1 MDEAGEDQGVSVTR
15 VGPRSIRDL
24 PAAQRRAIH
33 GWSMYDWA
41 NSGFATSI
49 GTAIL
54 PVYFVTLFRDAFGQE
69 AQILGFALT
78 GSSVWSLGVAA
89 STAIVAFSSPVLGV
103 IADRTSIKKT
113 LLWSYTAAGA
123 LFTFLSFFSA
133 YTGAAWAWVLGCFLV
148 ANVGFAGGN
157 LFYNAFLP
165 HLAPK
170 ELLDD
175 ISSRGY
181 AYGYVGGGLLLA
193 IHLVFIIGFRET
205 AHIDLV
211 TRGAIASV
219 GVWWFGWAIWT
230 FKTVPEPHIPNPLE
244 GLTVGRA
251 TRIAVSELQRTLRE
265 LTRFRV
271 LVVYLVAY
279 LLFNDGIQTVL
290 VVAGAFGAETLGV
303 SLEFNMGTVLIVQF
317 VAAVGAM
324 LFSWLAGRLGTKK
337 ALGLAL
343 LGWCMV
349 ITLAIGFAPLYP
361 EAHEEFDYRLEYLG
375 GGLYELVEA
384 PDTTE
389 RDGNAEWHQAFG
401 HLRDHE
407 RLSRSSAAKLA
418 DAVGS
423 SIYSRFS
430 ISIRGGPLGA
440 TVRIGPHHPANLQGP
455 VDLWPRA
462 LREFVWKPLGMGVD
476 LQWLLLGILLGVVIG
491 GSQALARSLFAYMT
505 PWSRSAE
512 FFGFFGFV
520 NRASAVFGPAVYLLF
535 TGVYDTRVAVLA
547 VLLLIVGGTVMLR
560 WVDVEEGHR
569 VATYEDSRR
578 RPPLA

>member
-1 MDEAGEDQGVSVTR
+1 M
-15 VGPRSIRDL
+15 
-24 PAAQRRAIH
+24 
-33 GWSMYDWA
+33 
-41 NSGFATSI
+41 
-49 GTAIL
+49 
-54 PVYFVTLFRDAFGQE
+54 
-69 AQILGFALT
+69 
-78 GSSVWSLGVAA
+78 WSLGVAA

-157 LFYNAFLP
+157 VFYNAFLP

-170 ELLDD
+170 GLLDD

-349 ITLAIGFAPLYP
+349 ITLRSASLHCI
-361 EAHEEFDYRLEYLG
+361 RRR
-375 GGLYELVEA
+375 
-384 PDTTE
+384 T
-389 RDGNAEWHQAFG
+389 
-401 HLRDHE
+401 
-407 RLSRSSAAKLA
+407 RSSITAW
-418 DAVGS
+418 
-423 SIYSRFS
+423 S
-430 ISIRGGPLGA
+430 ISVVVSTSWWRRQTPPKGTATLSGTRPSGTCGTTRLLAGRAQQSWPMPSGPPF
-440 TVRIGPHHPANLQGP
+440 TP
-455 VDLWPRA
+455 
-462 LREFVWKPLGMGVD
+462 
-476 LQWLLLGILLGVVIG
+476 
-491 GSQALARSLFAYMT
+491 GSA
-505 PWSRSAE
+505 SRSAAD
-512 FFGFFGFV
+512 
-520 NRASAVFGPAVYLLF
+520 RWAPPSASAHTTRPTYRALWTCGPAPCASSS
-535 TGVYDTRVAVLA
+535 G
-547 VLLLIVGGTVMLR
+547 
-560 WVDVEEGHR
+560 
-569 VATYEDSRR
+569 SR
-578 RPPLA
+578 